1 MKKRTDFI
9 ILGVVLLLVAGGL
22 FYYTTIPFE
31 RTVETQEYVTK
42 EEVVMRERTVP
53 QERLVRRTREAVTY
67 TDTTLADTTR
77 NFDRDQYIVI
87 ADVVLKPKDRIK
99 FDIST
104 DPQRPRIQREF
115 EFIILDDENY
125 NLWRQD
131 RVHTAHYKSP
141 AGATE
146 IAGYWT
152 VPDDAPIRR
161 YRIVLSNRHFAFSK
175 TLTYQVIKQES
186 SITTEEYLERVVEEV
201 TETYEERIPYQELVT
216 VERQERYWHDEY
228 RPISYILGAFGIL
241 GIAIGFF
248 THAQSER
255 YKAKPGKER
264 QKTPIKDPKS
274 LPPCPLCSSRVVPT
288 HIIED
293 GKRIYKCTQ
302 CDHIFDLE

>member
-1 MKKRTDFI
+1 MENKKGMEFAVSTLVGI
-9 ILGVVLLLVAGGL
+9 ILGALMLLAGLFLLVN
-22 FYYTTIPFE
+22 
-31 RTVETQEYVTK
+31 
-42 EEVVMRERTVP
+42 VM
-53 QERLVRRTREAVTY
+53 L
-67 TDTTLADTTR
+67 
-77 NFDRDQYIVI
+77 
-87 ADVVLKPKDRIK
+87 
-99 FDIST
+99 
-104 DPQRPRIQREF
+104 
-115 EFIILDDENY
+115 
-125 NLWRQD
+125 
-131 RVHTAHYKSP
+131 
-141 AGATE
+141 G
-146 IAGYWT
+146 
-152 VPDDAPIRR
+152 
-161 YRIVLSNRHFAFSK
+161 
-175 TLTYQVIKQES
+175 
-186 SITTEEYLERVVEEV
+186 V